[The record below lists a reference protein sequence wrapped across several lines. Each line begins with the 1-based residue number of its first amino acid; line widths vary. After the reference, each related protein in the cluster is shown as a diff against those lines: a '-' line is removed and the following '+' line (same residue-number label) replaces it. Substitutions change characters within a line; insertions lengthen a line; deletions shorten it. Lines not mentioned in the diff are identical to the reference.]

1 MTYIATHILRTATN
15 NNYKNERKDDIEH
28 LSLFDIKD
36 LYDRAY
42 DAMDDGCHTLYSRL
56 LMQKAITMDI
66 YYRRELAKKTG
77 HLYQTHTFKRDAET
91 EQAA

>member
-15 NNYKNERKDDIEH
+15 NNKRQDETEH

-36 LYDRAY
+36 LYDRAF
-42 DAMDDGCHTLYSRL
+42 DEMDGDCHTLSSRL

-77 HLYQTHTFKRDAET
+77 HLYQTHTFKRDT
-91 EQAA
+91 TSEQAA